1 MSYLWHHSNTIMN
14 RSLIKKS
21 ALHTLDVEQK
31 ALLNLQNVI
40 DEQFV
45 EAVLLMSNAKGR
57 LVVTGIGKSALIA
70 QKIVATFNS
79 TGSPSLFLHAADAI
93 HGDLGMVTDDDVVL
107 CLSKS
112 GHTPEI
118 KVLIPLLKNMGN
130 PIIAVTRSKDS
141 FLGKQASFVI
151 ETQVEEEGD
160 PNNLAPMCS
169 TTCQLAIGDAIASSL
184 LALQGF
190 SSAHF
195 AKFHPGGTLGKQL
208 YLRVKDLAEGHPIP
222 KVADSASLRSCIIE
236 MTSKRLGATAVVD
249 ASDKLV
255 GIITDGDLRRML
267 TNEEDLSNI
276 TASDI
281 MTSQPITVGPDTLA
295 VEALATLRTKGLSQL
310 IIAEQG
316 SVLGFVHFHDILK
329 EGLV

>member
-1 MSYLWHHSNTIMN
+1 MD
-14 RSLIKKS
+14 RSLIKNT
-21 ALHTLDVEQK
+21 ALHTLDIEQK
-31 ALLNLQNVI
+31 ALLNLKNVV

-45 EAVLLMSNAKGR
+45 EAVMLMSNAKGR

-79 TGSPSLFLHAADAI
+79 TGSPALFLHAADAI
-93 HGDLGMVTDDDVVL
+93 HGDLGMVTDEDVVL

-118 KVLIPLLKNMGN
+118 KVLVPLLKKMGN
-130 PIIAVTRSKDS
+130 PIIAITRSKNS
-141 FLGKQASFVI
+141 FLGEQANFVI

-169 TTCQLAIGDAIASSL
+169 TTCQLAIGDAIASAL

-195 AKFHPGGTLGKQL
+195 ARFHPGGTLGKQL
-208 YLRVKDLAEGHPIP
+208 YLRVNDLADGHPIP
-222 KVADSASLRSCIIE
+222 KVKASASLRSCIIE
-236 MTSKRLGATAVVD
+236 MTSARLGATAVVND
-249 ASDKLV
+249 EEKLV

-267 TNEEDLSNI
+267 TNEKDLSNI

-281 MTSQPITVGPDTLA
+281 MTANPITVLPDTLA
-295 VEALATLRTKGLSQL
+295 VEALATLRNKGLSQL
-310 IIAEQG
+310 IIADQG
-316 SVLGFVHFHDILK
+316 EVKGFVHFHDLLK

>member
-1 MSYLWHHSNTIMN
+1 MD

-21 ALHTLDVEQK
+21 ALHTIDVEQK
-31 ALLNLQNVI
+31 ALLNLKNVV

-45 EAVLLMSNAKGR
+45 DAVLLLSKTKGR
-57 LVVTGIGKSALIA
+57 LVVTGIGKSAIIA
-70 QKIVATFNS
+70 KKIVATLNS
-79 TGSPSLFLHAADAI
+79 TGSPALFLHAADAI
-93 HGDLGMVTDDDVVL
+93 HGDLGMVTDQDVII

-118 KVLIPLLKNMGN
+118 KVLVPLLKSMGN

-141 FLGKQASFVI
+141 FLGKQADFVI

-184 LALQGF
+184 LALRGF
-190 SSAHF
+190 SSEHF
-195 AKFHPGGTLGKQL
+195 AGQ
-208 YLRVKDLAEGHPIP
+208 DIP
-222 KVADSASLRSCIIE
+222 MVLQTASLRNCIIE
-236 MTSKRLGATAVVD
+236 MTAARLGATAVVD
-249 ASDKLV
+249 DEKKLV

-267 TNEEDLSNI
+267 TNNEDLSNI
-276 TASDI
+276 TAADI
-281 MTSQPITVGPDTLA
+281 MTANPITVSPETLA
-295 VEALATLRTKGLSQL
+295 VDALSILRNKGLSQL
-310 IIAEQG
+310 IVTDNGE
-316 SVLGFVHFHDILK
+316 VKGFVHFHDLLK

>member
-1 MSYLWHHSNTIMN
+1 MDRT
-14 RSLIKKS
+14 LIKKS
-21 ALHTLDVEQK
+21 ALHTIDVEQK
-31 ALLNLQNVI
+31 ALLNLKNVV

-45 EAVLLMSNAKGR
+45 EAVLLMSEAKGR
-57 LVVTGIGKSALIA
+57 LVVTGIGKSAIIA
-70 QKIVATFNS
+70 QKMVATFNS

-93 HGDLGMVTDDDVVL
+93 HGDLGMVTDQDVVL

-118 KVLIPLLKNMGN
+118 KVLVPLLKNMGN
-130 PIIAVTRSKDS
+130 PIIAVTSSKDS
-141 FLGKQASFVI
+141 FLGKQANFVI

-184 LALQGF
+184 LSLQGF
-190 SSAHF
+190 SSEHF

-222 KVADSASLRSCIIE
+222 KVKASATLRSCIIE

-249 ASDKLV
+249 EMDKLV

-267 TNEEDLSNI
+267 TNEKDLSNI

-281 MTSQPITVGPDTLA
+281 MTSNPITVPLDALA
-295 VEALATLRTKGLSQL
+295 VDAMTILRNRGLSQL
-310 IIAEQG
+310 IISDQG
-316 SVLGFVHFHDILK
+316 DVKGFVHFHDLLK